1 QSVPHTPV
9 DVRKLDADFFVFSG
23 HKMYAPTGTGVLYGK
38 EKILNELPPFHGGG
52 EMIKEVRMEAST
64 YAGLPFKFEAGTPNI
79 SGNIVLGT
87 AIDFMNEIG
96 MEEIHRHESELL
108 EYATDRLSELEEVII
123 YGKELDR
130 S

>member
-1 QSVPHTPV
+1 
-9 DVRKLDADFFVFSG
+9 
-23 HKMYAPTGTGVLYGK
+23 
-38 EKILNELPPFHGGG
+38 
-52 EMIKEVRMEAST
+52 
-64 YAGLPFKFEAGTPNI
+64 
-79 SGNIVLGT
+79 IVLGT

-130 S
+130 SGAISFNLNLKGVHPSDVGMILDKKGIAVRTGHHCAQPIMQHFGIPGTVRAS